1 MTLQGVQAQ
10 YDPSFSHYWAMETA
24 YNPAAAG
31 KQNKVNVVVDYNM
44 SLVGFEHNPKTMFLS
59 ADLPFQFLGT
69 YHGVGAQIVNDDIG
83 VFSHKKFSVMYAPKI
98 KLLGGVLSLG
108 IQPAMLS
115 ETLKGS
121 ELDFIDSG
129 DEALPTS
136 NVDGTQNVLDMCI
149 KHNVNKIIF
158 TSSNCLWGKNFDY
171 KVTEDEAPAPVEIYG
186 KSKLEGEK
194 ILMSAKGTVNSVIFR
209 CPTIMDEGRLG
220 LLAILYEFVD
230 ENKKLWMVGKGN
242 NTYQFIYAKDLANA
256 CMLALDYNK
265 SEIFNIGSDDVK
277 SFNYIYQY
285 VVDHSDSTSKLGHLP
300 PNLAKLAM
308 KVSYYL
314 GISPLGVYQYN
325 MISSSFVFDT
335 TKIKRELNWQPT
347 LKNEEMLLKSY
358 NYFHENK
365 EEIKN
370 RTNVSAHNRE
380 ADMGLAIRILK
391 FFS

>member
-1 MTLQGVQAQ
+1 MGKYLITGGAGFFGTIMKKTLLERGDFCVSIDLEPDDYAHENFVAIQGDIRNITLLDELFSK
-10 YDPSFSHYWAMETA
+10 YDFDA
-24 YNPAAAG
+24 
-31 KQNKVNVVVDYNM
+31 
-44 SLVGFEHNPKTMFLS
+44 
-59 ADLPFQFLGT
+59 
-69 YHGVGAQIVNDDIG
+69 
-83 VFSHKKFSVMYAPKI
+83 VFHFA
-98 KLLGGVLSLG
+98 
-108 IQPAMLS
+108 AMLAH
-115 ETLKGS
+115 EKKALK
-121 ELDFIDSG
+121 ELWS
-129 DEALPTS
+129 S